1 MLPEGYARLRLLFV
15 DDAAHTRLLLREILR
30 SRGLSQIKIVES
42 AAAAFA
48 AIVAQPPDIVFTDW
62 EMPERSSIELIHD
75 IRERPSS
82 PDPLLPVIL
91 LTANSDT
98 EHVIAARDAGASGY
112 VMKPITLG
120 HILERV
126 VDVVTKPNPFVF
138 SAGYKGP
145 ERRGVARPSGPDDG
159 GSAFLALAPDGL
171 LQAKV
176 RGDWE
181 AFRVA
186 LARRAEAIEA
196 ARRVIGHT
204 AVTPLPATP

>member
-30 SRGLSQIKIVES
+30 GSGLSQIKTVES

-62 EMPERSSIELIHD
+62 EMPDRSGLELIHD
-75 IRERPSS
+75 IRERPDS

-91 LTANSDT
+91 LTGNSDQQ
-98 EHVIAARDAGASGY
+98 HVIAARDAGASGY

-120 HILERV
+120 HIVERV
-126 VDVVTKPNPFVF
+126 IDVVTKPNPFIF
-138 SAGYKGP
+138 SAAYKGP
-145 ERRGVARPSGPDDG
+145 ERRGVARPASPLD
-159 GSAFLALAPDGL
+159 ATFLVVAPDGL

-176 RGDWE
+176 RGDRE

-186 LARRAEAIEA
+186 LARRAAAIDA

-204 AVTPLPATP
+204 AATPPPASP